1 MGFPGGTV
9 GKIPPAS
16 ARDTGDA
23 GWIPGPG
30 RSSRVGN
37 GNPLQYSCLE
47 NSTDGG
53 AWQATVYRVAK
64 SQAQMKRLSMH
75 TQMSIFSK
83 FQFIYVQNGDYV
95 ICLM

>member
-30 RSSRVGN
+30 RSSRVGS

-53 AWQATVYRVAK
+53 AWQATVCGIAE
-64 SQAQMKRLSMH
+64 SDATEH
-75 TQMSIFSK
+75 TRTHTDSISCS
-83 FQFIYVQNGDYV
+83 YV
-95 ICLM
+95 ILEALHIFK